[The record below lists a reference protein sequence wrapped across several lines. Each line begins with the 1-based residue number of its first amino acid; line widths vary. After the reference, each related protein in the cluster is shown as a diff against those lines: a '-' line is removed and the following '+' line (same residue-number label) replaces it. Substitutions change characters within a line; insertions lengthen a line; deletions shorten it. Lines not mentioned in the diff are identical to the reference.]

1 MSIPQPA
8 EPQPRRTLGAIR
20 STYKPDMPE
29 PEPLFSPGTRLGG
42 TGIELPRM
50 SREDSVRLGAV
61 SEDAR
66 RRGQANIAAGKLRNG
81 TNRVKTPWGFGRTL
95 AGVMDTAGVGV
106 ERLAEASGMRE
117 YTIRDVLTDRTR
129 VGAKTGRELI
139 ETVRRIGKG
148 AGKPTMDKPVR
159 REPRG
164 AYRGPAWA
172 RHITRERRVEIGGM
186 VRETRKRLGWSLGRL
201 SDYMVDN
208 NCGDP
213 KPAYH
218 LENGS
223 MPKVRERA
231 VTALTVLGLSVE
243 MLDMKPET

>member
-8 EPQPRRTLGAIR
+8 ESKPRRTLGAIR
-20 STYKPDMPE
+20 PAYKPDMPE

-42 TGIELPRM
+42 TGIELPRR
-50 SREDSVRLGAV
+50 SREDSVRLGAK

-66 RRGQANIAAGKLRNG
+66 RKGQVNVAAGKLRNG

-95 AGVMDTAGVGV
+95 AGVMDTAGVSV
-106 ERLAEASGMRE
+106 ERLAAVSGMRE
-117 YTIRDVLTDRTR
+117 YTIRDILTDRTR

-139 ETVRRIGKG
+139 ETVRRIGKEG
-148 AGKPTMDKPVR
+148 ADKPVR

-172 RHITRERRVEIGGM
+172 RHITQDRRVEIGGM
-186 VRETRKRLGWSLGRL
+186 VREARKRLGWSLGRL

-218 LENGS
+218 IETGS
-223 MPKVRERA
+223 MPKARERA
-231 VTALTVLGLSVE
+231 VAALTVLGLDIN